1 MMNSSRPVTDAK
13 LAVFE
18 ELIARTLCHPM
29 RYWTRTGI
37 ALLEETSLVMR
48 RFKDFGTPQDARGG
62 VTFVPWNA
70 HLDAA
75 RFGVAPGRLACELSQ
90 IDVRYRG

>member
-1 MMNSSRPVTDAK
+1 
-13 LAVFE
+13 
-18 ELIARTLCHPM
+18 M
-29 RYWTRTGI
+29 RYWARTKLPYLK
-37 ALLEETSLVMR
+37 AVSLVLR
-48 RFKDFGTPQDARGG
+48 RFKDFGNATERARSGS
-62 VTFVPWNA
+62 TFSPWNA